1 MNFEL
6 MLKHADAARRAEFE
20 KWIPVTISTDYDNA
34 GPPPGPMAILAQSLQ
49 NWGIRRASGP
59 HRGIGKINN
68 YSFMKRAINFALFFS
83 VSALFL
89 VSCVPARRLKASDAA
104 LQSARSDSAS
114 LAAKVADQQASI
126 GQLKQQIGDL
136 NKKISDLTNRAGQLS
151 TDAANKQS
159 QLSLSEQE
167 LANQKKR
174 LEQLQ
179 ALMDQQKRATQEIR
193 KKMSDAL
200 VGFNSNE
207 LTVSIKNGKVYV
219 SLQENLLFPSGS
231 AVVNPKGKQALSKL
245 ADVLNV
251 NPDITVDIEG
261 HTDSIP
267 IRGRYQDNWDLST
280 ARANSIV
287 RVLTNDYKVDP
298 NRVIA
303 SGHSQFDPVQSNTTA
318 DGRALNRRTEIIL
331 SPKLDELFKL
341 LETNPDTAA
350 GN

>member
-1 MNFEL
+1 
-6 MLKHADAARRAEFE
+6 
-20 KWIPVTISTDYDNA
+20 
-34 GPPPGPMAILAQSLQ
+34 
-49 NWGIRRASGP
+49 
-59 HRGIGKINN
+59 
-68 YSFMKRAINFALFFS
+68 MKRTIHFAVIFS
-83 VSALFL
+83 VSALL
-89 VSCVPARRLKASDAA
+89 LASCVPTRKFKDSQAA
-104 LQSARSDSAS
+104 LQSARNDSAS
-114 LAAKVADQQASI
+114 LAARVADQQAAI

-136 NKKISDLTNRAGQLS
+136 NKKVSDLSNQAGQLS

-159 QLSLSEQE
+159 QLSKSEQE
-167 LANQKKR
+167 LANQKRR

-179 ALMDQQKRATQEIR
+179 ALMDQQKKATQEIR

-207 LTVSIKNGKVYV
+207 LTVSVKNGKVYV

-287 RVLTNDYKVDP
+287 RVLTTEYKVDP
-298 NRVIA
+298 TRIIA
-303 SGHSQFDPVQSNTTA
+303 SGHSQYDPVQSNA
-318 DGRALNRRTEIIL
+318 SSEGRALNRRTEIIL

-341 LETNPDTAA
+341 LETNPDGA